1 MRACFE
7 GVVNTSK
14 EKKNV
19 EKLYFST
26 SNIIYIFFHGKTDML
41 YGAAEVLGALTS
53 QLSRYLPPLPAP
65 PGPNS
70 ATGEEACRRRAVNP
84 GVPVL

>member
-14 EKKNV
+14 EKKYV
-19 EKLYFST
+19 EKLYFLT
-26 SNIIYIFFHGKTDML
+26 SNIIYIFSHGKTDML
-41 YGAAEVLGALTS
+41 YGATEVPGALMS
-53 QLSRYLPPLPAP
+53 QLSRYHPRLPAP
-65 PGPNS
+65 PGSDS
-70 ATGEEACRRRAVNP
+70 ATQEEACRRRAVNS